1 MSNSHYSQL
10 VKDHVRQSRNQEG
23 VDGNRKRRRI
33 KKEVESID
41 LTIDDKDNNSA
52 SVAADNDNDNDD
64 DDDSDDFEDV
74 DLGPKETTK
83 DSNDNSDSDALDF
96 ESEQRDYSFL
106 DKPEEPE
113 DNTITISL
121 ARPEE
126 PKSTKKRV
134 QFIDKE
140 ARNTRLLLHQW
151 YLVTLICHG
160 VIRNSWCNEPRLIA
174 LLRKSISSDVH
185 EELKSIRSHKGIS
198 AANSV
203 RFVGLIRQLMFDYS
217 KKFKIS
223 KQGLIRKNW
232 NELSIHQSNIDRNV
246 NIDKFRQ
253 LVTRFQGSRDIGAQG
268 FVALL
273 RSLGLKVRLI
283 FSLQPPDFTMITELP
298 KIEIKNLEKEKPKP
312 KDSKQA
318 FLQSVKD
325 NQASKFGHKFPN
337 STYPIFWIE
346 IWNKYNKKWLSVDPI
361 VLKIVETP
369 PMRRKSS
376 FEPPMSDATNN
387 LLYVIAFDGSG
398 KIKDVT
404 RRYASEYNSK
414 TVKKRVGSKSEAL
427 SIWYSKMINS
437 FNSVISHGKITPDS
451 LTRLDILELKEFR
464 DRDLCEGMPNNAA
477 GFKDHPIY
485 ALESQLR
492 QNEIIHPKDDTTKVG
507 TFRFKLS
514 GKSKKSD
521 LVPVYKRSAVHYL
534 RSAKAWYL
542 RGRVLK
548 VGQQPL
554 RIKKAKKTKRNFDE
568 FFDDDGDDDNDDE
581 ATRLYAEFQTKLYI
595 PPPVTNGIINKNA
608 YGNIDIY
615 VPTMIPDGGF
625 LIPID
630 KAPVFLIE
638 KAAKMLEVD
647 YARAIVAF
655 DFGKQGAKTYK
666 KIPNAREGGVLVAE
680 ENKDAIFLVLDE
692 LIEEEEAKKRKKV
705 ELNSL
710 TNWKFFITKLRI
722 MKRLDKQHGK
732 VEKSKP
738 HKSVP
743 QNGES
748 DQSSDFSVYSE
759 DEDQD
764 SDEEFEQGGF
774 FVGDTN
780 NEIGS
785 QSDQEIVMDK
795 GDVNISTNSGDFE
808 DFAESEKNNSSD
820 EEGGF
825 IPFETFDPPKI
836 SPKDTFNHFDI
847 EETKSIE
854 LVDESTNGMH
864 ADLLDRS
871 AYENNYRST
880 DDFLMDIPDDEFI
893 MQDDG
898 EVIYNPEREQQHQIL
913 KQENLTQNT
922 LISDK
927 DKNMN
932 FISES
937 VSKPIAEIHD
947 HSNAQSDN
955 GFDDEFEFEYSD
967 DE

>member
-1 MSNSHYSQL
+1 MSNGHYNQL
-10 VKDHVRQSRNQEG
+10 VRDHVWQTKNQGEG
-23 VDGNRKRRRI
+23 DVPRKRRRI

-41 LTIDDKDNNSA
+41 LTIDDSDQQA
-52 SVAADNDNDNDD
+52 SVAPDNEDD
-64 DDDSDDFEDV
+64 EDSDDFEDI
-74 DLGPKETTK
+74 DLGPKGT
-83 DSNDNSDSDALDF
+83 DSQMNSAPPDSDMLDF
-96 ESEQRDYSFL
+96 ESEERDYTFL
-106 DKPEEPE
+106 DKPIEPK
-113 DNTITISL
+113 DDTITISL
-121 ARPEE
+121 AQPEE

-140 ARNTRLLLHQW
+140 ARHTRLLIHQW
-151 YLVTLICHG
+151 YLMTLICHG
-160 VIRNSWCNEPRLIA
+160 VIRNKWCNEPRLIA
-174 LLRKSISSDVH
+174 MLNKSISSDVH
-185 EELKSIRSHKGIS
+185 EELKSIRKHKGLS
-198 AANSV
+198 TANSV

-246 NIDKFRQ
+246 TIDKFRQ

-273 RSLGLKVRLI
+273 RSLGLKVRLV
-283 FSLQPPDFTMITELP
+283 FSLQPPDFTMISELP
-298 KIEIKNLEKEKPKP
+298 KIEIKNLEKDALKA

-325 NQASKFGHKFPN
+325 NQASKIGHKFPN
-337 STYPIFWIE
+337 SSYPIFWIE
-346 IWNKYNKKWLSVDPI
+346 VWNKYNKKWLSVDPI

-376 FEPPMSDATNN
+376 FEPPMADTTNN

-414 TVKKRVGSKSEAL
+414 TVKKRVGSKSEEL
-427 SIWYSKMINS
+427 GIWYSKMINT
-437 FNSVISHGKITPDS
+437 FNSIISNGKFTAETLSRI
-451 LTRLDILELKEFR
+451 DILELKEFR
-464 DRDLCEGMPNNAA
+464 DRDLCEGMPNNAG

-492 QNEIIHPKDDTTKVG
+492 QNEIIYPQDETTKVG

-581 ATRLYAEFQTKLYI
+581 ATRLYAEFQTKIYI
-595 PPPVTNGIINKNA
+595 PPPITNGTITKNA

-625 LIPID
+625 LVPVD
-630 KAPVFLIE
+630 KAPVYLIE

-655 DFGKQGAKTYK
+655 DFGKQGGKTYK

-680 ENKDAIFLVLDE
+680 ENKDAIFLVLEE
-692 LIEEEEAKKRKKV
+692 LLEEEEAKKRKKV

-732 VEKSKP
+732 VEKAHKP
-738 HKSVP
+738 KLPTQDNHD
-743 QNGES
+743 S
-748 DQSSDFSVYSE
+748 DQSSEYSVYSE
-759 DEDQD
+759 DEDQGE
-764 SDEEFEQGGF
+764 SEDEFQEGGF
-774 FVGDTN
+774 FVGNNTNDNNDNDNDTMDLA
-780 NEIGS
+780 NESIPHS
-785 QSDQEIVMDK
+785 SEFA
-795 GDVNISTNSGDFE
+795 NSGDFE
-808 DFAESEKNNSSD
+808 DFTDSEKIISED
-820 EEGGF
+820 EGGF
-825 IPFETFDPPKI
+825 LPFDTGDDLHKP
-836 SPKDTFNHFDI
+836 STNTFNHFDI

-864 ADLLDRS
+864 ADLLEGS

-880 DDFLMDIPDDEFI
+880 DDFLMDIPDDEI
-893 MQDDG
+893 IIQSDG
-898 EVIYNPEREQQHQIL
+898 EVIYYPEREGTLQTSL
-913 KQENLTQNT
+913 NEENLNDNNAK
-922 LISDK
+922 SDK
-927 DKNMN
+927 KDIG

-937 VSKPIAEIHD
+937 VKKPIAEIQD
-947 HSNAQSDN
+947 DPNAQSDN
-955 GFDDEFEFEYSD
+955 SLEGEFEFEYSD